1 MNSSIY
7 GALVAKNNLKKVPL
21 KFGYVKYSS
30 YVSTVR
36 LRDMKEMMM
45 KEKEEIAKE
54 LFGELVGT
62 CESCEEKLGV
72 WTENPFEADV
82 RDVTVMEYLCKEC
95 HYGLMMDV

>member
-1 MNSSIY
+1 VFVFSSLIR
-7 GALVAKNNLKKVPL
+7 KNNLKKVPL
-21 KFGYVKYSS
+21 KFGSLKYYS

-54 LFGELVGT
+54 LFGDLVDT

-72 WTENPFEADV
+72 WTENPFDADV
-82 RDVTVMEYLCKEC
+82 RGVTNMEFLCQEC
-95 HYGLMMDV
+95 WNDLILEV

>member
-1 MNSSIY
+1 M
-7 GALVAKNNLKKVPL
+7 
-21 KFGYVKYSS
+21 
-30 YVSTVR
+30 
-36 LRDMKEMMM
+36 MKEMMM

>member
-1 MNSSIY
+1 ME
-7 GALVAKNNLKKVPL
+7 KKVAI
-21 KFGYVKYSS
+21 KFGSLKNIS

-54 LFGELVGT
+54 LFGDLVGT

-82 RDVTVMEYLCKEC
+82 RNVTVMEFLCKEC
-95 HYGLMMDV
+95 FHDLVLEV